1 MQVFKAAVKAFF
13 RHPIYLLIYVVW
25 LSCMGVFM
33 GLSVNEADTY
43 EYYERPTV
51 AIIDRDGS
59 ALAEGLSAFV
69 LSQSD
74 PVEVADDERALQDAI
89 MQQQAHYIAI
99 IPEGF
104 GESFAAYA
112 AGVGKM
118 PRIETI
124 LSTQSASVSMM
135 DNLVAEYLNVARAYE
150 LALPDAGET
159 AIVKRIDAAMAEGA
173 EVSVVQTTDTAPVSQ
188 GYLLY
193 LQFTSYTILLAI
205 AVCTAVVMSR
215 FGRDEVRRRNEA
227 SPVPALSIN
236 LQLAAACFVIM
247 LVCWAF
253 VSALGLA
260 VYGGRLAGTDPAAI
274 VNELV
279 TLLCYSLFGLAFGF
293 LVGQITRNEL
303 IMNATSNIV
312 GLVISFLGGMWVS
325 LDLVGEPIATIA
337 KFTPTYYYGEAVKG
351 TFDPAYGAFSP
362 YVMQN
367 IGIVCLFALTL
378 FAIGLAIGRW
388 KVGRMGAWKSSSTK
402 LPSQPA
408 A

>member
-33 GLSVNEADTY
+33 GMSVNEAPTY

-51 AIIDRDGS
+51 AVIDRDGS

-69 LSQSD
+69 LDQSD
-74 PVEVADDERALQDAI
+74 PVEVADDERALQDAV
-89 MQQQAHYIAI
+89 MQQRAHYIAI

-104 GESFAAYA
+104 GKDFAAYA
-112 AGVGKM
+112 AGEGEM

-124 LSTQSASVSMM
+124 PSTQSASVSMM
-135 DNLVAEYLNVARAYE
+135 DNLVAEYLNVARTYE
-150 LALPDAGET
+150 LALPDADEAT
-159 AIVKRIDAAMAEGA
+159 IAQRVDAAMAEDA
-173 EVSVVQTTDTAPVSQ
+173 EVSVVQTTEAAPVSQ

-227 SPVPALSIN
+227 SPVPSLSMN

-247 LVCWAF
+247 FVCWAF
-253 VSALGLA
+253 VSALGLI
-260 VYGGRLAGTDPAAI
+260 VYGGRLAGTDPAIIA
-274 VNELV
+274 NELV
-279 TLLCYSLFGLAFGF
+279 TLFCYSLFGLAFGF
-293 LVGQITRNEL
+293 LIGQVTRNEL
-303 IMNATSNIV
+303 IMNAASNIT
-312 GLVISFLGGMWVS
+312 GLVISFLGGVWVP
-325 LDLVGEPIATIA
+325 LDLVGDPIATIA
-337 KFTPTYYYGEAVKG
+337 KFTPTYYYSEAVKG
-351 TFDPAYGAFSP
+351 AFDPAYGAFSP

-367 IGIVCLFALTL
+367 VGIICLFALAL

-388 KVGRMGAWKSSSTK
+388 KAGRMGAWKSSSTK
-402 LPSQPA
+402 LLSQPA